1 MQHAA
6 WRVQPTDEAET
17 YRFHNVMR
25 WAAGQVRIQLL
36 GSDEPI
42 VIPGPV
48 GDDTDFEQPL
58 KSGKCEISWHRM
70 VGQPDKR
77 VGVEF
82 EVPFD
87 GELRLADLDD

>member
-6 WRVQPTDEAET
+6 WRVQPTDEADT

-48 GDDTDFEQPL
+48 GDDTDFEQQL
-58 KSGKCEISWHRM
+58 KAGKYEISWHRM

-87 GELRLADLDD
+87 GELRLADPDD

>member
-1 MQHAA
+1 MGE
-6 WRVQPTDEAET
+6 PDT

-58 KSGKCEISWHRM
+58 KPGKYEISWHRM
-70 VGQPDKR
+70 VGQPDQR

-87 GELRLADLDD
+87 DELRLADPVD